1 MFDEIYQG
9 GKAKHKHAILT
20 QNPVPAG
27 KYYML
32 KCECDDHT
40 VHFGGYK
47 SALQGAAKHLDIP
60 FHQLPRSYQAALD
73 HLGYE
78 VLGCDPAKQAANNEV
93 FEKALREG
101 YIPHNTRTT
110 RKSFGNYGTPQTKA
124 APPAVE
130 PQRASTS
137 TPSSTTRITRPRG
150 GEFYYAWW
158 KDDKKFYLCMIIPWD
173 NNRDFG
179 LTEIRKGVH
188 GLGLFDTK
196 LTKVPRCYNIDCD
209 SDPPKIVG
217 WAEGYE
223 DGGSLENSR
232 VFPTLFFHPPKNL
245 AAWTRATY
253 LRPFDW
259 RRPNFDDPQYKLN
272 PKWVDV
278 ALEAMAKSH
287 GFSSFADFKAIQDWG
302 GYSEIVEAP
311 GENGTVPVQD
321 GVGGQDEMQVDHDE
335 PVALGSGENQVRGNG
350 GGRPVADASA
360 DKSTGGISIRGAAE
374 KANAVKKAN
383 VGPVQTKAASGTS
396 VE

>member
-1 MFDEIYQG
+1 MSPHPHLGETKSPAIKKARRAPESGGAESPAIKKAKHAPRSTRTSPGGPPSDSGRTPVPSDGRTITFDEIYQG

-130 PQRASTS
+130 PT
-137 TPSSTTRITRPRG
+137 TSSTTRITRPRG
-150 GEFYYAWW
+150 GELYYAWW
-158 KDDKKFYLCMIIPWD
+158 KDDNKFYLCMIIPWD
-173 NNRDFG
+173 NDRDFG
-179 LTEIRKGVH
+179 LTEIRKGLH
-188 GLGLFDTK
+188 GLGLFGVK
-196 LTKVPRCYNIDCD
+196 LTKVPKCYNINCD
-209 SDPPKIVG
+209 LDPPKIVG

-223 DGGSLENSR
+223 
-232 VFPTLFFHPPKNL
+232 
-245 AAWTRATY
+245 
-253 LRPFDW
+253 
-259 RRPNFDDPQYKLN
+259 
-272 PKWVDV
+272 
-278 ALEAMAKSH
+278 
-287 GFSSFADFKAIQDWG
+287 
-302 GYSEIVEAP
+302 
-311 GENGTVPVQD
+311 
-321 GVGGQDEMQVDHDE
+321 
-335 PVALGSGENQVRGNG
+335 
-350 GGRPVADASA
+350 
-360 DKSTGGISIRGAAE
+360 
-374 KANAVKKAN
+374 
-383 VGPVQTKAASGTS
+383 
-396 VE
+396 